1 MVEIIFD
8 GGGFADPADSN
19 YMVSEIGFKNPDGQK
34 LRYST
39 EISCKMGI
47 RGLFLL
53 GLRRFRRCFV
63 SGKWERAKTA
73 KDDPYPSDKR

>member
-1 MVEIIFD
+1 MVSQFTERSRAAWSLLVILKMLAFNQRENRRSLEIIFD
-8 GGGFADPADSN
+8 GGGFAD
-19 YMVSEIGFKNPDGQK
+19 
-34 LRYST
+34 L
-39 EISCKMGI
+39 I

-73 KDDPYPSDKR
+73 KDDP